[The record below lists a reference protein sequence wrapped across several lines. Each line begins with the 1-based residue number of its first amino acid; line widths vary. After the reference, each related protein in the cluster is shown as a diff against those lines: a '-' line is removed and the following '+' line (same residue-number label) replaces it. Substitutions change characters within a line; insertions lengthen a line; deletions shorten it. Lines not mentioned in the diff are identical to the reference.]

1 MEGVTLNRY
10 DEVPGEDGLKQRDDT
25 AAPEVD
31 SDAEWMDRF
40 KRAMKVS
47 EDHYN
52 TKLHTAWSRNYRAV
66 QNRHFS
72 GSKYDT
78 YRYKSRSKLFKP
90 KTMAA
95 VRKNDATA
103 AASLFSTEDVVSITA
118 ERTSDKLQ
126 ATTARFLHE
135 DLNYRL
141 DRSNKWAGP
150 NWFLTSISARHET
163 QVTGICVSKQ
173 YWEYEERIVEK
184 IVDVPTDRPA
194 IDATG
199 MPILDLMT
207 GEPLMDTVIEKG
219 VIDEKQIVR
228 DRLMITLIPS
238 EHARID
244 YTGDWRDPIQEG
256 GFFIADYPVR
266 LDDVEDMI
274 NQSADRNKMGGK
286 AWRSDIDISALKR
299 ARSERSGS
307 TQASVRRSRDDGQD
321 RYEGA
326 FQGKENETI
335 WLHEVFYR
343 KGGEDWHY
351 WVLGNDTI
359 LSDPRPTRESYPEQK
374 GDRPYVRG
382 LGALEPHKTHPMAPV
397 ESWQPIQMEINDTT
411 NLSLDAM
418 KMAISPITLVK
429 RGSMMDRKQLQN
441 RGPDALVELNNIEDL
456 QFTRAPDPSANS
468 QNYIDRLSVDMD
480 ELAGVFSGS
489 SVQSNRSLNET
500 VGGMQ
505 LLNSSANALT
515 EFDLRV
521 WVETWVEPCLSQCIN
536 CIKEYESDEVV
547 ISVAGERAGLIE
559 NVVAGD
565 DQTASLDPK
574 KQEAEAEKQKN
585 PFQPPI
591 SVSDVLGH
599 LDNAQVVVK
608 VNVGIGALDNN
619 QRMQKFMMGF
629 KGSLELIQPLKE
641 QGITLNAAA
650 VAQEIW
656 GLAGYKDADRFYL
669 KDEQK
674 EQGPPPE
681 AQLEMLKHKGRME
694 EKGLDAK
701 VKMQTEKMKADLSG
715 REISLQER
723 EFEHQKAMDDMRMQM
738 DRMQAQITNSMQS
751 QQASMQNQ
759 QTTLETILKALSIG
773 SKKPEPQR

>member
-1 MEGVTLNRY
+1 MSHRY
-10 DEVPGEDGLKQRDDT
+10 DEVPGEDGLSKRDET
-25 AAPEVD
+25 TTVPD
-31 SDAEWMDRF
+31 SDATWIMRF
-40 KRAMKVS
+40 KQAMKVS

-66 QNRHFS
+66 QNRHFN

-78 YRYKSRSKLFKP
+78 FKYKNRSKLFKP
-90 KTMAA
+90 KTRAA

-103 AASLFSTEDVVSITA
+103 AASLFSTEDVVSITP
-118 ERTSDKLQ
+118 ERASDKLQ

-141 DRSNKWAGP
+141 DRANKWAGP
-150 NWFLTSISARHET
+150 NWFLTSMGARHDT

-184 IVDVPTDRPA
+184 IVDVPAEYPA

-207 GEPLMDTVIEKG
+207 GEPMMDTVMEKG
-219 VIDEKQIVR
+219 VIDEVEIVR
-228 DRLMITLIPS
+228 DRLMINVIPA

-274 NQSADRNKMGGK
+274 NQQADRNKMGGK
-286 AWRSDIDISALKR
+286 AWRSDIDISKLKA

-307 TQASVRRSRDDGQD
+307 TAAGVRRSRDDGQD

-326 FQGKENETI
+326 FRGKEDDTV
-335 WLHEVFYR
+335 WLHECFYR

-351 WVLGNDTI
+351 WVLGNDTL

-382 LGALEPHKTHPMAPV
+382 LGALEPHKTHPMSPV

-429 RGSMMDRKQLQN
+429 RGSMMDRKQIQN
-441 RGPDALVELNNIEDL
+441 RGPDALVELNNIDDL

-468 QNYIDRLSVDMD
+468 LMFVDRMAVDLD

-489 SVQSNRSLNET
+489 SVQSNRNLNET

-521 WVETWVEPCLSQCIN
+521 WVETWVEPCLAQCIN
-536 CIKEYESDEVV
+536 CIREYESDEVV

-559 NVVAGD
+559 NIVAGE
-565 DQTASLDPK
+565 QPSASLDPK
-574 KQEAEAEKQKN
+574 KQEAEAEKQN

-591 SVSDVLGH
+591 TVSQVLGN
-599 LDNAQVVVK
+599 LDNAQVTVK
-608 VNVGIGALDNN
+608 VNVGIGAMDSG

-629 KGSLELIQPLKE
+629 KGSMELGPLLKE
-641 QGITLNAAA
+641 QGITLNGAAI
-650 VAQEIW
+650 AQEIW

-669 KDEQK
+669 KDEQ
-674 EQGPPPE
+674 EDQGPPPE
-681 AQLEMLKHKGRME
+681 VQLEMLKQKGAMAG
-694 EKGLDAK
+694 KQLDAK
-701 VKMQTEKMKADLSG
+701 VKMQTEKMKADLEA
-715 REISLQER
+715 RQISLEER
-723 EFEHQKAMDDMRMQM
+723 EFEHKQAMDMMSMRMDQ
-738 DRMQAQITNSMQS
+738 MQAQITNGMQS
-751 QQASMQNQ
+751 QQA
-759 QTTLETILKALSIG
+759 TLEAIMKALSLG
-773 SKKPEPQR
+773 QKQQPRTLPQR

>member
-1 MEGVTLNRY
+1 LNRY
-10 DEVPGEDGLKQRDDT
+10 DEVPGEDGSKARDDVT
-25 AAPEVD
+25 PEMD
-31 SDAEWMDRF
+31 SDATWMERF
-40 KRAMKVS
+40 KRVMKVS

-52 TKLHTAWSRNYRAV
+52 TKLHTAWSRSYRAV

-78 YRYKSRSKLFKP
+78 YRYKNRSKLFKP

-150 NWFLTSISARHET
+150 NWFLTSMGARHET
-163 QVTGICVSKQ
+163 QVTGICVTKQ

-184 IVDVPTDRPA
+184 IVDVPTESPA

-207 GEPLMDTVIEKG
+207 GAPLMETVIEKG
-219 VIDEKQIVR
+219 VIDEVEIVR
-228 DRLMITLIPS
+228 DRLMITNIPS

-274 NQSADRNKMGGK
+274 KQSADRNKMGGK
-286 AWRSDIDISALKR
+286 AWRSDIDIAALKR

-307 TQASVRRSRDDGQD
+307 TAAGVRRSRDDGQD

-326 FQGKENETI
+326 FQGKDNETI

-343 KGGEDWHY
+343 KDGEDWHY
-351 WVLGNDTI
+351 WVLGNDTL

-397 ESWQPIQMEINDTT
+397 ESWQPIQMEINDTA
-411 NLSLDAM
+411 NLALDAM
-418 KMAISPITLVK
+418 KMAISPITKIK
-429 RGSMMDRKQLQN
+429 RGTMVDRKQLQN
-441 RGPDALVELNNIEDL
+441 RGPDALLEVNNMDDVD
-456 QFTRAPDPSANS
+456 FTRAPDPSANS
-468 QNYIDRLSVDMD
+468 QNYIDRMSVDMD

-521 WVETWVEPCLSQCIN
+521 WVETWVEPCLAQCIN
-536 CIKEYESDEVV
+536 CIKQYESDEVV
-547 ISVAGERAGLIE
+547 IAVAGERAGLIE
-559 NVVAGD
+559 NIIAGD

-574 KQEAEAEKQKN
+574 KQEAESEKQKN

-591 SVSDVLGH
+591 SVSDVLGN
-599 LDNAQVVVK
+599 LDNAQVMVK

-629 KGSLELIQPLKE
+629 KGSLELMPALKE

-669 KDEQK
+669 KDEQ
-674 EQGPPPE
+674 EEGGPPPE
-681 AQLEMLKHKGRME
+681 IQKILIQ
-694 EKGLDAK
+694 EKGKKEANELNAK
-701 VKMQTEKMKADLSG
+701 VKMQTDKLKADNEARS
-715 REISLQER
+715 ISLEER
-723 EFEHQKAMDDMRMQM
+723 EFEHQKAMDMMQQRMDQ
-738 DRMQAQITNSMQS
+738 MQAQFANGMQS
-751 QQASMQNQ
+751 QQS
-759 QTTLETILKALSIG
+759 TLDTILKALSLG
-773 SKKPEPQR
+773 QKQQPQGQPQRQFPG